1 VAINDA
7 KDPALDQTALPS
19 EVPAPRVASV
29 TAVDEEAQKRK
40 AAAAM
45 IRPPLTPMQTPQLA
59 VGTMLAHFRIEGL
72 LGQGGMGEVYQATD
86 TSLERTVALKV
97 LPTQFADNA
106 QRRQRLMREARAQA
120 KVTHSNVCHIYFVGE
135 QDARLFFAMEYV
147 EGKTF
152 ADLCA
157 AKPMAINDALE
168 LVRSAAQGLDA
179 ALSRGFLHRDVKPS
193 NLMVTGDGTVKVL
206 DFGLVTGDAEAFAAP
221 GANGPRR
228 VVPVDLTQTHAVGTP
243 LYMAPEQGRGESI
256 DLRADIYALGATLF
270 ELITGR
276 PPFNAPTA
284 AMLLSMHTEA
294 TRPVLGRTIGPA
306 RMTSPIDA
314 LIAKMMASNPVDRF
328 ASYAELI
335 TEIDRVSTVR
345 TRVAGFGVRFTTVV
359 MDLFVI
365 LAMMAIPIAVVAEA
379 GYSININGE
388 FFFLF
393 AAYKFVMTG
402 KWGAT
407 LGERMMELKVI
418 STASYQRPSWGQ
430 ALKRTLILA
439 GPLMLTSTIN
449 WIIPWLSS
457 SDVVGNLSGIAVVI
471 AAGVTFLHLIF
482 SALRSAGKR
491 TAWDRG
497 SRTMIVY
504 R

>member
-1 VAINDA
+1 VSIKDANDI
-7 KDPALDQTALPS
+7 ALDQTALPENTPTAS
-19 EVPAPRVASV
+19 SV
-29 TAVDEEAQKRK
+29 TAVDEDAQKRK
-40 AAAAM
+40 AAAAL
-45 IRPPLTPMQTPQLA
+45 IRPPLSLMQAPQLA
-59 VGTMLAHFRIEGL
+59 VGTMLAHFRVEGL

-120 KVTHSNVCHIYFVGE
+120 KVTHSNVCHIYYVGE

-157 AKPMAINDALE
+157 EKPMAINDALE
-168 LVRSAAQGLDA
+168 LIRSAAQGLDA

-193 NLMVTGDGTVKVL
+193 NLMVTHDGTVKVL

-221 GANGPRR
+221 GANGLRTK
-228 VVPVDLTQTHAVGTP
+228 VIPVDLTQTHAVGTP

-270 ELITGR
+270 QLITGR
-276 PPFNAPTA
+276 PPFDAPTA

-314 LIAKMMASNPVDRF
+314 LIAKMMAPNPVDRF
-328 ASYAELI
+328 ASYTELI

-345 TRVAGFGVRFTTVV
+345 TRVAGFGVRFTTVI

-365 LAMMAIPIAVVAEA
+365 LALIAIPIAVVAEA

-393 AAYKFVMTG
+393 AAYKFLMTG

-418 STASYQRPSWGQ
+418 STATYQRPSWGQ
-430 ALKRTLILA
+430 ALKRTVILA
-439 GPLMLTSTIN
+439 GPLMLTSTIM

-457 SDVVGNLSGIAVVI
+457 SNLVGDLSGIAVVV
-471 AAGVTFLHLIF
+471 AAGVTFFHLIF